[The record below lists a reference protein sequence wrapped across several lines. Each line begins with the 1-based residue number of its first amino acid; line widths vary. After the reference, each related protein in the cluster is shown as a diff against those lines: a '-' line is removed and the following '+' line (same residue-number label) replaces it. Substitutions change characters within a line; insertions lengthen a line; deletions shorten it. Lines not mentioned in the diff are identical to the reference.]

1 MLCEEKAPGTPVK
14 NLPSKD
20 NQLCGCQTSEFES
33 GYCERLKKSCIK
45 HVDWEN
51 TRKRQLQL
59 ERQRHHEMLNKLEE
73 EYKMIQLRIS
83 RKRVTPNET
92 NRTIIEA

>member
-1 MLCEEKAPGTPVK
+1 MLCEEKASGTAVK
-14 NLPSKD
+14 TPPAKD
-20 NQLCGCQTSEFES
+20 NQLCGCPTTEFES
-33 GYCERLKKSCIK
+33 GYCERLKKSCVK

-51 TRKRQLQL
+51 IRKKQLQQD
-59 ERQRHHEMLNKLEE
+59 RQRHLETLNKLEE

-83 RKRVTPNET
+83 RKRTTQNET